1 MTQLTMAPP
10 HKGFGE
16 TQRRDL
22 WWAGP
27 LATLIGLLIFII
39 YANIATF
46 QGTHFEIRES
56 APGQVDWA
64 DGYVAAPYLTPFYS
78 PLLFDDKSPHAIW
91 HTSTGKP
98 QWWPSWL
105 GFSAALLILPFP
117 LLFRLTCYYYRKA
130 YYRAFWADPPAC
142 GVGEPR
148 KSYLGENH
156 LPLIFQNIHRYTLY
170 FALIFI
176 VILTYDVVIAF
187 IWPTDRAGNYLNG
200 AHQFGMGLGTLIM
213 LINILLISGF
223 TFGCNSLR
231 HLTGGRLNCFSCP
244 HNLAEV
250 SGGYKTWRA
259 VSWFNERHMLWAWL
273 SLFSVG
279 FTDLY
284 IRLCSYGIWKD
295 VRFF

>member
-1 MTQLTMAPP
+1 MSQLTLAPP
-10 HKGFGE
+10 PKGFGE

-27 LATLIGLLIFII
+27 LATLIGLLLFII

-56 APGQVDWA
+56 APGVVDWS
-64 DGYVAAPYLTPFYS
+64 DGHVAAPYLTPFYS
-78 PLLFDDKSPHAIW
+78 PLLFDTKSPHAWW
-91 HTSTGKP
+91 HAKAP
-98 QWWPSWL
+98 DWWPSWFP
-105 GFSAALLILPFP
+105 FSAAILILPFP
-117 LLFRLTCYYYRKA
+117 LLFRMTCYYYRKA

-156 LPLIFQNIHRYTLY
+156 LPLILQNLHRYALY
-170 FALIFI
+170 FALLFI
-176 VILTYDVVIAF
+176 VLLSWDALYAF
-187 IWPTDRAGNYLNG
+187 WWPTDRDGNYLNG
-200 AHQFGMGLGTLIM
+200 SHQLGMGLGTLLMIV
-213 LINILLISGF
+213 NVLLISGF

-231 HLTGGRLNCFSCP
+231 HLVGGRLNCFTCP
-244 HNLAEV
+244 HNLAQV
-250 SGGYKTWRA
+250 SGNYKTWRF
-259 VSWFNERHMLWAWL
+259 VSWFNDRHSLWAWL

-284 IRLCSYGIWKD
+284 IRLCSFGVWKD